1 MVEWFD
7 CEQSTTIMCYN
18 AGYQHR
24 HGWAGRQ
31 RTRPIRKTRPDAW
44 PPEQMT
50 SSMRVG
56 DSNIRGECHREAV
69 VQKSFYKNKF
79 GSYCM
84 SRYDY
89 LRELREAENRADWLK
104 ESYIAAQ
111 QHGCFQLAKEIDKLL
126 EEVEQEL
133 KKLRSLR

>member
-1 MVEWFD
+1 MQDINIDMNGPAVSAHVRF
-7 CEQSTTIMCYN
+7 
-18 AGYQHR
+18 GKPGR
-24 HGWAGRQ
+24 VHG
-31 RTRPIRKTRPDAW
+31 
-44 PPEQMT
+44 PEQLT
-50 SSMRVG
+50 SSIRVG
-56 DSNIRGECHREAV
+56 DSNIRGECQCEAV

-79 GSYCM
+79 GSYCT
-84 SRYDY
+84 SQFDY